1 MPSLKLQHAVGVFDD
16 SLYRASVADDPRI
29 GGDGIQVL
37 RRKGDDGA
45 WIEAAER
52 LADAGPLVFDNPPGD
67 ARLEDRL
74 AHHLQVIGK
83 ASGLYLFGGSVLGHL
98 KALLLGWNLLG
109 RQRGREV

>member
-16 SLYRASVADDPRI
+16 SIYLASVADDPRI
-29 GGDGIQVL
+29 GGGGLPGL

-52 LADAGPLVFDNPPGD
+52 LADAGPLVFDDPPGD
-67 ARLEDRL
+67 ARLEDRF

-83 ASGLYLFGGSVLGHL
+83 GAGLDLLRGSVLGHL
-98 KALLLGWNLLG
+98 
-109 RQRGREV
+109 